1 MMDILHSSFTSS
13 TYLNLSLILIDP
25 DPLVLTMI
33 SHSYINLALNSLM
46 DEPRAHIVLKS
57 PTEDEVVSPETEAV
71 RRSGRE
77 FFKNCVIPNK
87 KVDCNK
93 VKEGRYVKWMDVDV
107 DANRIYGLLSQE
119 LLFTLLD
126 YSQINGGYI
135 PRLTQMRGSCLFHS
149 IRKSIK
155 CPREFSNTHL
165 RHMVVL
171 FMVENFDMLWPL
183 LHICVLNNFGHLR
196 LTEEFH
202 TKVADGTIT
211 DEEREAYSE
220 PGPFSVYAYLQNLL
234 KPSFYGDE
242 LCLLIISMMWKVHIS
257 VLHSGTLVAIK
268 FRHLNISMKA
278 DIILVHCSRSHYIPL
293 SRCLFISFP
302 LFSIDTQSINFL
314 SNTSNN

>member
-1 MMDILHSSFTSS
+1 MDILNSSFTSS
-13 TYLNLSLILIDP
+13 TYLNLSIILIDP

-33 SHSYINLALNSLM
+33 SRSYINLTLNSLM
-46 DEPRAHIVLKS
+46 DEPRAHIVLKH
-57 PTEDEVVSPETEAV
+57 PTEDEVVSPETEAI

-93 VKEGRYVKWMDVDV
+93 VKKGRYVKWRDVDV
-107 DANRIYGLLSQE
+107 DANRIYGLPSQE
-119 LLFTLLD
+119 LLFTLLN

-149 IRKSIK
+149 IHKSIK

-165 RHMVVL
+165 RCMIVL

-196 LTEEFH
+196 LTEEEFQ

-242 LCLLIISMMWKVHIS
+242 VCLLIISMMWKVHIS

-278 DIILVHCSRSHYIPL
+278 DIILVHCSGSHYIPL
-293 SRCLFISFP
+293 GRCLFISFP
-302 LFSIDTQSINFL
+302 FL
-314 SNTSNN
+314 PFML